1 MAKPLSFDAS
11 LDLIEEGPVVER
23 VMIRRRPED
32 GGHVG
37 NATKMELAD
46 LSHGRV
52 VVEFALVG
60 RRNGETLRALEG
72 G

>member
-11 LDLIEEGPVVER
+11 LDLIEEGPVVEQ
-23 VMIRRRPED
+23 VVIRRRPKD

-37 NATKMELAD
+37 NATKMELANF
-46 LSHGRV
+46 SNGRV
-52 VVEFALVG
+52 VVKLALVG
-60 RRNGETLRALEG
+60 RRDGETLRALEG